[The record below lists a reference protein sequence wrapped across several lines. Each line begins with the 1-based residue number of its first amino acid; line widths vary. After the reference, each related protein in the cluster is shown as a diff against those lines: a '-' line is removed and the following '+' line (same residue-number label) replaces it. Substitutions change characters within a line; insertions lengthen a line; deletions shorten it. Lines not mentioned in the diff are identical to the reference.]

1 VLPPEKLEQREQAFR
16 IYRDMGRA
24 RSLSLL
30 EKELKQH
37 YPEIAVSRITLEKWS
52 HAHEWQDRVKAHD
65 KAVGDAI
72 PQKEMSPEFDQVDK
86 LMSAAHLALTRALS
100 GKPSITK
107 ASDMK
112 ALIDA
117 SANAL
122 KLADSIR
129 DKKGNDKGGE
139 LVVAEMERV
148 LSAVAQRRRQ
158 DAVDTMLAFGIPVA
172 AMRKMGLT
180 DADGLPSVDLG
191 VEPAKPDV
199 EVTGELEAIAETA
212 EKLDGARQPQLD
224 RSPASA
230 LVRRLRVTPP
240 RSQLYPR
247 KP

>member
-1 VLPPEKLEQREQAFR
+1 
-16 IYRDMGRA
+16 M
-24 RSLSLL
+24 
-30 EKELKQH
+30 
-37 YPEIAVSRITLEKWS
+37 LEKWS

-100 GKPSITK
+100 GNPKITK

-122 KLADSIR
+122 MLADSIKAKQGDNTSR
-129 DKKGNDKGGE
+129 E
-139 LVVAEMERV
+139 QIVAEMERV
-148 LSAVAQRRRQ
+148 LGLAAERRRK
-158 DAVDTMLAFGIPVA
+158 DAVDTMLAFGVPVD

-180 DADGLPSVDLG
+180 EADGLPSVDLG

-199 EVTGELEAIAETA
+199 EVVGEVEAAPDATAATQQPVVVESGVVAPVIAPQP
-212 EKLDGARQPQLD
+212 DGQALPQFSDVIARF
-224 RSPASA
+224 RS
-230 LVRRLRVTPP
+230 VRDDGGEGDLSGCP
-240 RSQLYPR
+240 
-247 KP
+247 